1 VRVRDG
7 EMGRRRG
14 SKDRGISC
22 ERRETWGE
30 MEEKARRR
38 YGFGLG
44 GDVEG
49 GLDGK

>member
-1 VRVRDG
+1 
-7 EMGRRRG
+7 
-14 SKDRGISC
+14 
-22 ERRETWGE
+22 